1 MKRVIYLAMPALLL
15 GLAFL
20 TGCQG
25 EVDPE
30 AKDYA
35 NGAFPPIL
43 TDMDYHRNSW
53 TRDDCL
59 TCHEQGV
66 NDSPKLE
73 HKSGLVE
80 HLKQAKCRT
89 CHVFVAGAQPRQ

>member
-1 MKRVIYLAMPALLL
+1 MGHGVAALAQEGSSA
-15 GLAFL
+15 
-20 TGCQG
+20 
-25 EVDPE
+25 
-30 AKDYA
+30 
-35 NGAFPPIL
+35 
-43 TDMDYHRNSW
+43 
-53 TRDDCL
+53 DCL
-59 TCHEQGV
+59 TCHERGV